1 MIQIAGGIILAV
13 LFLALLPAILQGA
26 LWLAAVGLVLVL
38 VIGAVGLLLAGAQS
52 TDGLAVE
59 LIVAGVFL
67 VWLHYKTKARREI
80 AAEQAA
86 RTAQQLSPA
95 DD

>member
-67 VWLHYKTKARREI
+67 VWLHYEIKARREI

>member
-26 LWLAAVGLVLVL
+26 LWLGAVGLVLVV
-38 VIGAVGLLLAGAQS
+38 VIGVGWLLLAGAQS
-52 TDGLAVE
+52 PEGLGVE

-67 VWLHYKTKARREI
+67 VWLHYERKARREM
-80 AAEQAA
+80 AAEEAA
-86 RTAQQLSPA
+86 KAQHLSPTEE
-95 DD
+95 